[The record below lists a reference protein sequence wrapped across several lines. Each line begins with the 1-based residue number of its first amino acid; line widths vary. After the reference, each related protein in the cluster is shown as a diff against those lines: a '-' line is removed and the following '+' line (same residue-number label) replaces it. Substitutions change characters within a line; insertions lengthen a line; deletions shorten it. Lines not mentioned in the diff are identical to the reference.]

1 MMNWIFVFS
10 LLVQRIAAHSW
21 VECSSYDPVSFDYRT
36 LGNYDRARCSG
47 YPRGFKRQFDAG
59 FGVDTGYNSQ
69 LGDCS
74 RDPYNAADY
83 NNQVLMAKYKPG
95 QTIYISHPAKNH
107 VADTCTNQFIPSVSF
122 KVMMSGQP
130 DVDTFDVDL
139 PMVGAEHTNG
149 VIDHL
154 GYQRCF
160 NFCSNMD
167 KAHCLSAW
175 KLPTGIMEG
184 RHSFQWRW
192 ELNSGE
198 FFTNCFD
205 AYITASDNLSTTIP
219 IIDNSSSGLSSSSSS
234 SSSGS
239 SSGSN
244 VSDTIVFPSATPA
257 STSLTLSPEP
267 TTPEPTTPE
276 PTTPEPTTKTP
287 TSTPEV
293 VTSGAPSS
301 AGPLAAI
308 HSYIMNITGGFNVSG
323 LLNIT
328 IFDELLM

>member
-10 LLVQRIAAHSW
+10 LLVQRVASHSW
-21 VECSSYDPVSFDYRT
+21 VECSSYDPVSFDYQAI
-36 LGNYDRARCSG
+36 GNYDRARCSG

-74 RDPYNAADY
+74 RDPYTSTDY
-83 NNQVLMAKYKPG
+83 NDQVPMAKYTPG
-95 QTIYISHPAKNH
+95 QTIYLSHPAKNH

-130 DVDTFDVDL
+130 DVDRFDIDL

-160 NFCSNMD
+160 DFCGNMD
-167 KAHCLSAW
+167 KSHCLSAW
-175 KLPTGIMEG
+175 KLPTGISEG

-192 ELNSGE
+192 ELNENE

-205 AYITASDNLSTTIP
+205 AYITSGGDLPITATTIV
-219 IIDNSSSGLSSSSSS
+219 SS

-239 SSGSN
+239 SGSSSGSGAN
-244 VSDTIVFPSATPA
+244 DTIVFPSPTPA

-276 PTTPEPTTKTP
+276 PTTLTP

-293 VTSGAPSS
+293 VTSAAPSFV
-301 AGPLAAI
+301 GPLAAI